1 MGIQV
6 IASLKSLVGGSSRV
20 KTITVVDSGTIHIA
34 DNGINF
40 NLGNAGAV
48 ATDAVSFSTSTINEG
63 RCIVMTNI
71 ASGAT
76 TITHTIVGS
85 QAEGTFTG
93 AADVVLALGESF
105 SMKQLASGAWVQVGT
120 KTALATS

>member
-6 IASLKSLVGGSSRV
+6 LASLKTLVGGSSRV
-20 KTITVVDSGTIHIA
+20 KELTVVASATLSIP

-40 NLGNAGAV
+40 NLTSSGAA
-48 ATDAVSFSTSTINEG
+48 ATAATAFATTKISEG
-63 RCIVMTNI
+63 RLILFTNTG
-71 ASGAT
+71 ASAI

-93 AADVVLALGESF
+93 AANVVLAVGESVA
-105 SMKQLASGAWVQVGT
+105 MKQLASGAWVEVGT